1 MNDPKIV
8 LDFWF
13 NEIDPAQWWRK
24 DPAFDVQLKQR
35 FGQLHHDVTLTG
47 AYHWRDQAHGRLAE
61 VIVLDQFSR
70 NLYRNDARAYAW
82 DAVALQ
88 LAETAIALGLDTEL
102 PAQRRA
108 FLYMPFMHSE
118 SLSHQQRSLELFA
131 GIAETGNLNSA
142 QRHFD
147 VVQQFGRFPHRNV
160 VLGRISTTAES
171 KFLQQPGSR
180 F

>member
-1 MNDPKIV
+1 MSDPEII

-24 DPAFDVQLKQR
+24 DPAFDSQLKQR
-35 FGQLHHDVTLTG
+35 FGQLHHDVAFTG
-47 AYHWRDQAHGRLAE
+47 AHNWRDHANGRLAE

-88 LAETAIALGLDTEL
+88 LTETAIARGVDTIL
-102 PAQRRA
+102 PAPRRA

-118 SLSHQQRSLELFA
+118 SLAHQQRSLELFA

-147 VVQQFGRFPHRNV
+147 VVQQFGRFPHRNI
-160 VLGRISTTAES
+160 VLGRASTAAES
-171 KFLQQPGSR
+171 VFLQQSGSR